1 MEEITNKEE
10 ILANFQQITAIED
23 IGVALSHL
31 ESTGWDLE
39 AAVQIAILDGNE
51 NESVSIVDNDDS
63 VIEVPGPSTST
74 QIAPV
79 TTSLTFNI
87 RFKNDLYTIKLSERQ
102 TVGELKQLIMKKT
115 SVPVCR
121 QNLKMNGVPM
131 KSMQSDSTKLR
142 ALSLPSNEVSL
153 ELFDMTGDGVVTS
166 ELPSLPLLSSPNSV
180 YQLRIHYTNEDRYL
194 NLNFPASKTV
204 LDIKNDLY
212 AVLKIPV
219 RFQLWQG
226 WPEYVT
232 NESTL
237 ADLNIENIFSLKLT
251 STLSDSGSSSNTAK
265 ITSAETLEIDSDS
278 DSIEFEDATAD
289 EDMFTEEGVQP
300 NRLKNLIEDGI
311 EDTVLGSLQFVSN
324 YRDRYGVGPA
334 FFEGSLEDALKTAY
348 QAKSAKDRK
357 LLAIYLHHDNSVLS
371 NVFCGQLLGNENIIK
386 LLNESYILFGWDLTF
401 ESNKN
406 LFLSSLTAS
415 ATDSA
420 SLQIRNMAIN
430 QFPIILIIRKYRGV
444 CEIADIIH
452 GNINRDELY
461 IHLMMNA
468 DSFNEQMKIDI
479 REENERAARESLLQE
494 QQQAYQE
501 SLLADMAKEEERLRL
516 ERMLENERQKQESE
530 LADKRAKKE
539 ADRKDAES
547 SLPPEPTGDC
557 AQQITK
563 IRFRKPTGDFIE
575 RKFTVDTQ
583 LKVLLNF
590 ATANGF
596 APAEFKI
603 ISSFPRRDLT
613 TIDST
618 STLKQLNLYPQE
630 TLTLEER

>member
-1 MEEITNKEE
+1 MEEVLNKEE

-23 IGVALSHL
+23 IGIALSHL

-39 AAVQIAILDGNE
+39 TAVRIAILMDGNE
-51 NESVSIVDNDDS
+51 NESISIVDNDQS
-63 VIEVPGPSTST
+63 VIEVAGPSTST
-74 QIAPV
+74 Q
-79 TTSLTFNI
+79 SELTFNI
-87 RFKNDLYTIKLSERQ
+87 RFKKDLITIKLSELQ

-121 QNLKMNGVPM
+121 QNLKMNNIPIR
-131 KSMQSDSTKLR
+131 SMQSDSTKLK
-142 ALSLPSNEVSL
+142 ALNFNSNDINL
-153 ELFDMTGDGVVTS
+153 ELTDISNDGIAADIIPISPTS
-166 ELPSLPLLSSPNSV
+166 NSNGN
-180 YQLRIHYTNEDRYL
+180 YQLRIYLTNENRYL
-194 NLNFPASKTV
+194 NLNFAPSKT
-204 LDIKNDLY
+204 LLEIKNDVF
-212 AVLKIPV
+212 AVLKTPV
-219 RFQLWQG
+219 RFQVWEG
-226 WPEYVT
+226 WPSNAT
-232 NESTL
+232 NDS
-237 ADLNIENIFSLKLT
+237 K
-251 STLSDSGSSSNTAK
+251 LSDLDIDHIHCLQLTCTGSDSASASSSSIRT
-265 ITSAETLEIDSDS
+265 IGETLEIDSDS

-300 NRLKNLIEDGI
+300 NRLKHLIEDGI

-324 YRDRYGVGPA
+324 YRERYGVGPT

-348 QAKSAKDRK
+348 TAKSAKDRK

-386 LLNESYILFGWDLTF
+386 LLNENYILFGWDLTF

-430 QFPIILIIRKYRGV
+430 QFPIILIIRKFRGM

-461 IHLMMNA
+461 IHLMMNSDA
-468 DSFNEQMKIDI
+468 FNEQMKIDI
-479 REENERAARESLLQE
+479 REENERAARESLLLE

-501 SLLADMAKEEERLRL
+501 SLLADRAKEEERLRL
-516 ERMLENERQKQESE
+516 EKMMENERQKQESE
-530 LADKRAKKE
+530 LADKLAKKE
-539 ADRKDAES
+539 ADRRDAEN
-547 SLPPEPTGDC
+547 SLPPEPTNDC
-557 AQQITK
+557 TQQITK

-590 ATANGF
+590 SKANGF
-596 APAEFKI
+596 SPEDFKI

-613 TIDST
+613 TIDSAN
-618 STLKQLNLYPQE
+618 TLKQLNLYPQE
-630 TLTLEER
+630 TLILEER